1 MTTKSALTT
10 VLLWGVVFACVGS
23 AMGAMIGAGAPEY
36 YRSVFRGGHSSDFN
50 PLQVGIGLGAT
61 QGIAAGLAIAIIVL
75 ALLAWRD
82 IGSARPAI
90 DRDTPRGLRS
100 PSWSVHVLW
109 GVATAMSV
117 LIISAATFIVGG
129 FAGQQQLYQVWTER
143 KLVRLAA
150 VLQSKEFE
158 GVEADYSS
166 AAQVYL
172 TGTIKDNAARG
183 SLHDKL
189 VVTFGAE
196 EAHEMIWR
204 VEVAR

>member
-1 MTTKSALTT
+1 
-10 VLLWGVVFACVGS
+10 
-23 AMGAMIGAGAPEY
+23 MIGAGAPEY

-82 IGSARPAI
+82 IGSARPTI
-90 DRDTPRGLRS
+90 DSDTPTKGLRS
-100 PSWSVHVLW
+100 PSWLVHVLW

-129 FAGQQQLYQVWTER
+129 FAGQQQLYQAWTER

-166 AAQVYL
+166 AAQVYS
-172 TGTIKDNAARG
+172 TGKIKDNAARG

-204 VEVAR
+204 VEVTP